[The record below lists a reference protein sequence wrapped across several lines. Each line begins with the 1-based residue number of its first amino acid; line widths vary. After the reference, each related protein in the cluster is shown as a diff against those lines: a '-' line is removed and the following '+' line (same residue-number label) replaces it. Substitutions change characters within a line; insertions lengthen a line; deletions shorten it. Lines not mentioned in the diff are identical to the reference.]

1 MLTISS
7 TRLLVLAAGLAAA
20 TFAFGAR
27 AATFTFGD
35 TTNFW
40 PGWGNGS
47 GDDGVDT
54 VGTPNL
60 LGGRAITDG
69 SGLLTRVEI
78 DYTGVISL
86 VPSGPA
92 HVVPG
97 DLFLDA
103 NADGTWDYVLKL
115 VASPETAI
123 GNYASATILDVSSQV
138 ASYITSGPDNSGY
151 WSGYLIRDGHPY
163 AWNGGGTAIDT
174 GSLDPFNDQ
183 ASGGTLGFN
192 LGAGLNVGT
201 SVRIGFAENCANDVI
216 YQTVAVPEP
225 TTLALLGAGL
235 VGLVRRR
242 RA

>member
-1 MLTISS
+1 MLILRSRS
-7 TRLLVLAAGLAAA
+7 LALLVGLATA
-20 TFAFGAR
+20 TLAFGAR

-35 TTNFW
+35 TANFW

-47 GDDGVDT
+47 GDDAVDT
-54 VGTPNL
+54 IGTPNL
-60 LGGRAITDG
+60 LGGRVITDAN
-69 SGLLTRVEI
+69 GLLTRVEI
-78 DYTGVISL
+78 DYSDVISL

-123 GNYASATILDVSSQV
+123 GNYASATILDVSSQ
-138 ASYITSGPDNSGY
+138 APSYIVSGTDNSGY

-201 SVRIGFAENCANDVI
+201 SVRIGFVENCANDVI
-216 YQTVAVPEP
+216 YQSVAVPEP
-225 TTLALLGAGL
+225 TTLALVGAGL
-235 VGLVRRR
+235 VAIARRR